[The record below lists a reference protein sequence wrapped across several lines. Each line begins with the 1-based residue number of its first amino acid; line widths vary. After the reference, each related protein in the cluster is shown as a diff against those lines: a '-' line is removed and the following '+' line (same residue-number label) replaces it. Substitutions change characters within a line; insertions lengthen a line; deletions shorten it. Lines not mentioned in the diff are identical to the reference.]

1 MMEKIDNMKN
11 IQSSNNAN
19 MQSDTVSK
27 CELGVVKDFSTQE
40 KLEILADAAKYDV
53 ACTSSGSDRR
63 GQKGML
69 GNASAAGIC
78 HSFAA
83 DGRCISL
90 LKILMTNHCVYDCKY
105 CINRASNDVPR
116 ATFTP
121 EEICELTVEFY
132 KRNYIEGLFLSS
144 GVLKNPTYTMEKMC
158 ETLVLL
164 RTKYHFNGYVHVK
177 TIPGASDEL
186 LARVGYLA
194 DRMSINLE
202 LPTAESLSKLAPNK
216 NFHTILEP
224 MGKVRDTIAAH
235 RMAIG
240 KDRHMERA
248 SGNQYL
254 GNSIFQSR
262 QDLLSSNNHGYIDKG
277 NAEIAKSLGVGNQ
290 YLSTAHNYELAPRD
304 LTNLKRS
311 FAPAGQSTQMIIGAT
326 GETDYTLIQTTQ
338 QLYTGYDLKRVFYS
352 AYIPLNEDAA
362 LPALGT
368 APPLLREHR
377 LYQADW
383 LLRFYGFRANEL
395 LSEEKPNF
403 NELLDPKCD
412 WALRHIN
419 QFPVDVQTAG
429 YELLLRVPG
438 IGPTSAKRIVQAR
451 RYGKLDFDALKKMGV
466 VLKRA
471 HYFILCG
478 GRQMYKTPIE
488 EQYITRQLIGVD
500 HKQNWKVEHSSEGYN
515 QISLADFGIA

>member
-1 MMEKIDNMKN
+1 M
-11 IQSSNNAN
+11 
-19 MQSDTVSK
+19 
-27 CELGVVKDFSTQE
+27 
-40 KLEILADAAKYDV
+40 
-53 ACTSSGSDRR
+53 
-63 GQKGML
+63 
-69 GNASAAGIC
+69 
-78 HSFAA
+78 
-83 DGRCISL
+83 
-90 LKILMTNHCVYDCKY
+90 
-105 CINRASNDVPR
+105 
-116 ATFTP
+116 
-121 EEICELTVEFY
+121 
-132 KRNYIEGLFLSS
+132 
-144 GVLKNPTYTMEKMC
+144 
-158 ETLVLL
+158 
-164 RTKYHFNGYVHVK
+164 
-177 TIPGASDEL
+177 
-186 LARVGYLA
+186 
-194 DRMSINLE
+194 
-202 LPTAESLSKLAPNK
+202 
-216 NFHTILEP
+216 
-224 MGKVRDTIAAH
+224 
-235 RMAIG
+235 
-240 KDRHMERA
+240 
-248 SGNQYL
+248 
-254 GNSIFQSR
+254 
-262 QDLLSSNNHGYIDKG
+262 
-277 NAEIAKSLGVGNQ
+277 
-290 YLSTAHNYELAPRD
+290 
-304 LTNLKRS
+304 
-311 FAPAGQSTQMIIGAT
+311 
-326 GETDYTLIQTTQ
+326 
-338 QLYTGYDLKRVFYS
+338 KRVFYS

-500 HKQNWKVEHSSEGYN
+500 HKQNWKVAHSSEGYN
-515 QISLADFGIA
+515 QMSLADFGIA